1 MLPHGAGLP
10 IPNLLFP
17 LASSSDPLPTSP
29 PPALAEGPTGL
40 GGRSA
45 GKPSPAIISKLLLPP
60 LINESNDVSSFFSS
74 FVLNVNGIVG
84 GIYLLADFTGGGGGF
99 FWGAIGN
106 VVGGLERPEVIRV
119 KLVVYGEDG
128 EGANESD
135 GRAYSSTS
143 DAQYSAAR
151 VALLISRRANLL
163 LLLLQEELSGESQV
177 LRGGAIRTLN
187 GIRVRKKDCIDK
199 ERRCYIL
206 LHYHV
211 LRHLLIGRRST

>member
-1 MLPHGAGLP
+1 M
-10 IPNLLFP
+10 
-17 LASSSDPLPTSP
+17 
-29 PPALAEGPTGL
+29 
-40 GGRSA
+40 
-45 GKPSPAIISKLLLPP
+45 
-60 LINESNDVSSFFSS
+60 
-74 FVLNVNGIVG
+74 NGIVG

-106 VVGGLERPEVIRV
+106 VVGDLERPEVIRV
-119 KLVVYGEDG
+119 KPVVYGEDG